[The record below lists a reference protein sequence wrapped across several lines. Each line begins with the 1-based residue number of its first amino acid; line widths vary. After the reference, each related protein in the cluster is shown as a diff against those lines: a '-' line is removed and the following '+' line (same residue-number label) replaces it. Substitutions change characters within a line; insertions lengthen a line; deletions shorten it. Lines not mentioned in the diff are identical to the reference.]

1 MSKQA
6 FKRTTPNKHGLYDPA
21 FEKDSCGIGFVCDI
35 KGRPS
40 HSIVKDA
47 YNMNCCM
54 EHRGGVGYEKNTGDG
69 AGILTGIPH
78 KLLSAYA
85 QQEFGVS
92 LSPKQYGVGIIFLP
106 NDSDER
112 AMAKKIFCDTVNALG
127 QDLIGW
133 REVPIDPE
141 RADIGQAAR
150 SAMPIF
156 EQLFIGASNDSAGQG
171 FE

>member
-92 LSPKQYGVGIIFLP
+92 LSPVSYTHL
-106 NDSDER
+106 R
-112 AMAKKIFCDTVNALG
+112 AHET
-127 QDLIGW
+127 
-133 REVPIDPE
+133 
-141 RADIGQAAR
+141 
-150 SAMPIF
+150 
-156 EQLFIGASNDSAGQG
+156 
-171 FE
+171 